1 MTDKIPLGLSFS
13 YLKGSLMWMDELLAE
28 VSPQSLRRARIQ
40 LAEALDK
47 YNHALVHDQ
56 ETSAIVK
63 KTLSPLGAILIAEA
77 HIMLLTASSLL
88 SSGLKLQ

>member
-47 YNHALVHDQ
+47 YNHALAHDKA
-56 ETSAIVK
+56 TSAIVK
-63 KTLSPLGAILIAEA
+63 KTLSPLGEILITDSQ
-77 HIMLLTASSLL
+77 IMLQTASSLL